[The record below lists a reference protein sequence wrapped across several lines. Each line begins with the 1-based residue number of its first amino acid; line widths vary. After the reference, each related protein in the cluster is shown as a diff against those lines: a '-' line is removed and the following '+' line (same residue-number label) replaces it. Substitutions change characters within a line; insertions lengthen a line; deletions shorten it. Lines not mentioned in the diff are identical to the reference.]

1 MHLITI
7 GAHSIYIG
15 DIILIK
21 RDQVIL
27 CQVFAETEFT
37 YLQLYLKAKWWEAFA
52 KNSWTVFVQ
61 KSSTEQVLD
70 TFKNLTCVDTIP
82 QDFPF
87 KEGKK
92 KKKGNQVFTNTITPR
107 SCQEAIECSRS

>member
-27 CQVFAETEFT
+27 CQVFAETEFK
-37 YLQLYLKAKWWEAFA
+37 YLQLYLKAK
-52 KNSWTVFVQ
+52 
-61 KSSTEQVLD
+61 
-70 TFKNLTCVDTIP
+70 
-82 QDFPF
+82 
-87 KEGKK
+87 
-92 KKKGNQVFTNTITPR
+92 
-107 SCQEAIECSRS
+107 

>member
-37 YLQLYLKAKWWEAFA
+37 YLQLYLKAK
-52 KNSWTVFVQ
+52 
-61 KSSTEQVLD
+61 
-70 TFKNLTCVDTIP
+70 
-82 QDFPF
+82 
-87 KEGKK
+87 
-92 KKKGNQVFTNTITPR
+92 
-107 SCQEAIECSRS
+107 